1 MIIVTSWDETNVENR
16 KTAIWNSIS
25 SYSTG
30 TVNISACDYG
40 VNPEY
45 TFDITNIVLEQVKEE
60 TMPRCGIMLK
70 AVNENTP
77 AVCFNTSESGESSG
91 IAASKPYI
99 VVSYNALPSTET
111 EGIISDG
118 IYQIVNKRTGKA
130 LSFSNMALSQQTSNQ
145 ASNTQLFKIV
155 YVSGGRYRIIPMSN
169 TNYCLVAM
177 LSNLSMQ
184 QIDTSSTAQNWRI
197 TSVDNGYRIANGS
210 NPTYLLST
218 YNSSDSVYSM
228 QKTTGSTWELRL
240 IELPV
245 PLYVQKDGAACGYA
259 CDTMVAHYFG
269 CTSVTQTDME
279 NKAKQLS
286 ADGNERYAYAIC
298 NALNYYL
305 DINNTGVTY
314 ETSGMYLY
322 NSSTYVSML
331 QNEINNG
338 DPVIIQTKFVSS
350 EYFKY
355 NTMET
360 GHYMVVIGMYFDTTE
375 NEYMCI
381 INDSHDQYCDRR
393 VVPASVV
400 YSICVTHG
408 GYVLKRA
415 EEVS

>member
-1 MIIVTSWDETNVENR
+1 MR
-16 KTAIWNSIS
+16 KIKFFAFLVCIL
-25 SYSTG
+25 
-30 TVNISACDYG
+30 
-40 VNPEY
+40 
-45 TFDITNIVLEQVKEE
+45 VL
-60 TMPRCGIMLK
+60 
-70 AVNENTP
+70 
-77 AVCFNTSESGESSG
+77 F
-91 IAASKPYI
+91 
-99 VVSYNALPSTET
+99 NALPFVAFAQTQQ
-111 EGIISDG
+111 D
-118 IYQIVNKRTGKA
+118 IVSEQKA
-130 LSFSNMALSQQTSNQ
+130 ELKKADVPELLSFEQ
-145 ASNTQLFKIV
+145 ARESGHTLRLHSKEESNTV
-155 YVSGGRYRIIPMSN
+155 
-169 TNYCLVAM
+169 
-177 LSNLSMQ
+177 
-184 QIDTSSTAQNWRI
+184 AQNWRI